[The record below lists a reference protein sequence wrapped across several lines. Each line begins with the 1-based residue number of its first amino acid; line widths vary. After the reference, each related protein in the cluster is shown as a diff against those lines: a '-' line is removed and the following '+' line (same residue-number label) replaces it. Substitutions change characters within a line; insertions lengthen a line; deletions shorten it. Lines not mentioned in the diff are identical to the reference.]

1 MAEQNNRYTLDNV
14 MIAAPCE
21 VAWENMVGDDRM
33 RHCLSCKLNVYNIKE
48 LSAAQAEELINSD
61 AARSGRICM
70 RLYRRSDGTIM
81 TKDCPQGLA
90 RIRSA
95 TTRVWRYAA
104 AAMLAAL
111 TGLSALAQDR
121 PKEATPGKDKECKEQ
136 PNGIMGRVKFV
147 PVENQTTSG
156 NANQS
161 SNPAAT
167 ENADSTKTTA
177 GEHPPHPDLYKDASK
192 VEAGKAHYTAFNLY
206 SQGQRLEHAKE
217 YARAAE
223 TYHQALVVMAKHKH
237 DPKFH
242 LKIETA
248 LSRCK
253 AKAGIKQ

>member
-1 MAEQNNRYTLDNV
+1 MAEQNNRYTLDDV

-21 VAWENMVGDDRM
+21 VAWESMVGDGRV

-95 TTRVWRYAA
+95 TTRTWRYAA

-111 TGLSALAQDR
+111 TGLSAMAQDSPR
-121 PKEATPGKDKECKEQ
+121 EATPGKDKECKEQ

-147 PVENQTTSG
+147 PTEKPAPNGTASPTTTV
-156 NANQS
+156 NAG
-161 SNPAAT
+161 
-167 ENADSTKTTA
+167 STKTNQ
-177 GEHPPHPDLYKDASK
+177 GEHPPHPDLYKETSK
-192 VEAGKAHYTAFNLY
+192 VEAGKAHFTAFNLY